1 MDVSSGDDRDG
12 RHASRGAFCIGI
24 NRLGG
29 ASQGANPCL
38 LEMTTD
44 QSGASFKDRRARI
57 KPPPP
62 RWTESEETGKEE
74 YGSKEE

>member
-12 RHASRGAFCIGI
+12 RHASRGELCIGI

-38 LEMTTD
+38 LEMTTN
-44 QSGASFKDRRARI
+44 QSGASFKDKGAQ
-57 KPPPP
+57 
-62 RWTESEETGKEE
+62 G
-74 YGSKEE
+74 